1 MTMGAMSSLC
11 FFIAG
16 LGRAAGGPAADAG
29 ADKPVVYLD
38 TGLSA
43 GDRDHFFRDGLGNR
57 TLPESWFRALED
69 PSGRTLLGDRQNLAS
84 VGFLYE
90 PGKDLPIGLARNDG
104 PGGPWLGVNCAHC
117 HTTDLSYKGQ
127 TVRIVGGTSRFDTN
141 QFYGKLFGA
150 ILRTSSDE
158 AAFKSFAD
166 RLLGPAA
173 DAGARAQLKAAIGQ
187 TAAKVRPFVDSYA
200 ALHPVASG
208 PRFAFYDIF
217 LNVTA
222 APLDPR
228 NARPERA
235 YAGMRSLWGM
245 SKLQWAHA
253 DGAFSSTVARIA
265 FGFSAFDAF
274 YSAASVDSVNWN
286 VANVHRNAVK
296 IANKV
301 QPPAWPERSFGRL
314 DRQRVR
320 RGERI
325 YRARC
330 AGCHE
335 PGPSEDSE
343 RFLAASM
350 IPYKEIGT
358 DPVYIE
364 SQYDKHPTTGQL
376 TPRKVF
382 TGALAATVFADRE
395 GRPRPV
401 VDFATDYLPTVSRAV
416 MDARYRKVGIDPAA
430 ALDSI
435 EDGRRNVNRRPEFY
449 TAKPLQGIWAT
460 APYLHNDSVPSLYE
474 MLLPA
479 SQRSKRFRIGGDF
492 SPERVGYH
500 PDAPVGF
507 EMDTTIAGNGNQG
520 HEGMR
525 FGTPLEEAARLDL
538 IEYLKTL

>member
-401 VDFATDYLPTVSRAV
+401 VDFATDYLPTDQPGRHGCPLPQGGDRPRRGARLHRRRPAQRQPPPRVLHRQAPAGHLGHRPLSAQRLRPQPVRDVAARQPALEALPHRRRLLARTGRLPPRRPGGLRDGHHHRRQRQPGPRGRAV
-416 MDARYRKVGIDPAA
+416 RDACSR
-430 ALDSI
+430 S
-435 EDGRRNVNRRPEFY
+435 RP
-449 TAKPLQGIWAT
+449 GWI
-460 APYLHNDSVPSLYE
+460 
-474 MLLPA
+474 
-479 SQRSKRFRIGGDF
+479 
-492 SPERVGYH
+492 
-500 PDAPVGF
+500 
-507 EMDTTIAGNGNQG
+507 
-520 HEGMR
+520 
-525 FGTPLEEAARLDL
+525 
-538 IEYLKTL
+538 